1 MADQCHEDATIS
13 PESGISSSSP
23 LSWQPDAS
31 PSLAAAPG
39 CYPTPG
45 PGPLVSQVSKSL
57 SNWKGHG
64 SDHEEEG
71 PGWATQVDMEQ
82 DNGQDS
88 GLAASDH
95 SLSSLKSRKT
105 ERFNIGEIVHFI
117 SDSWSSV
124 SGDSSIPVFSAA
136 KEAKVPVA

>member
-1 MADQCHEDATIS
+1 MSHQDSRPLADPPAPAPTSALPLHEDEAT
-13 PESGISSSSP
+13 
-23 LSWQPDAS
+23 L
-31 PSLAAAPG
+31 
-39 CYPTPG
+39 
-45 PGPLVSQVSKSL
+45 
-57 SNWKGHG
+57 
-64 SDHEEEG
+64 G